1 MRIRKDQTTY
11 RASGILRRDARHQK
25 PDDHHRPVAGRK
37 NTKRWC
43 RGHVGREHQP
53 KCVSYREVKRSMV
66 GFSSDFAKRW
76 KLLICTVCGKELDYY
91 YPWRE
96 NIEKYPPPPWV
107 TD

>member
-1 MRIRKDQTTY
+1 
-11 RASGILRRDARHQK
+11 
-25 PDDHHRPVAGRK
+25 
-37 NTKRWC
+37 
-43 RGHVGREHQP
+43 
-53 KCVSYREVKRSMV
+53 MV

-91 YPWRE
+91 YPWHE

>member
-1 MRIRKDQTTY
+1 
-11 RASGILRRDARHQK
+11 
-25 PDDHHRPVAGRK
+25 
-37 NTKRWC
+37 
-43 RGHVGREHQP
+43 
-53 KCVSYREVKRSMV
+53 MV
-66 GFSSDFAKRW
+66 GVSSDYAKRW